1 MNQYT
6 AINLSPIKKTDLPA
20 PPPAQQKKQKKQ
32 KTNKLHTKKK
42 GNERER
48 RKPKECEVK
57 EGQEEETSPLH
68 QHCQT

>member
-6 AINLSPIKKTDLPA
+6 AINLSPIKKQTFLPL
-20 PPPAQQKKQKKQ
+20 PQHNKRNKRNRRP
-32 KTNKLHTKKK
+32 TNYTQKK